1 MSITRSM
8 DRRSFL
14 KATSATAAGTT
25 AATLGAFGLTSKTAH
40 AAAQRQPKRGQE
52 FPSVCPYCAV
62 GCGQLAM
69 VSEGEI
75 INIEGNPDSPINQG
89 TLCSKGSASFQL
101 VHNERRMT
109 KPMYRA
115 PGAKKW
121 KVMDQE
127 GDLEWMLSEIAKRM
141 IESREKDFEETSGS
155 TTVNRTNSL
164 AWLGSACV
172 DNEECY
178 LIAKLARTLG
188 VVYLEHQARI

>member
-1 MSITRSM
+1 MPLSTPIS
-8 DRRSFL
+8 RRSFL
-14 KATSATAAGTT
+14 KLSGTAAAGTT
-25 AATLGAFGLTSKTAH
+25 AAGLATFGVAPKPAY
-40 AAAQRQPKRGQE
+40 AAVPQKEPKRGQE

-69 VSEGEI
+69 VSDDRI

-101 VHNERRMT
+101 VNNERRMT
-109 KPMYRA
+109 KGMYRA
-115 PGAKKW
+115 PGSDQW
-121 KVMDQE
+121 QEMGVEEILDKVAQ
-127 GDLEWMLSEIAKRM
+127 RM
-141 IESREKDFEETSGS
+141 VESREKNFVEQVDGV
-155 TTVNRTNSL
+155 TVNRTESL

-188 VVYLEHQARI
+188 IVYLEHQARI

>member
-1 MSITRSM
+1 MALATKMS
-8 DRRSFL
+8 RRKFL
-14 KATSATAAGTT
+14 KLSGTTAAGATAAGL
-25 AATLGAFGLTSKTAH
+25 AAFGVAPKAY
-40 AAAQRQPKRGQE
+40 AAIPQKEPKRGQE

-69 VSEGEI
+69 VSDGQI

-101 VHNERRMT
+101 VHNERRQT
-109 KPMYRA
+109 KGMYRA
-115 PGAKKW
+115 PGSAEW
-121 KVMDQE
+121 QEMDVE
-127 GDLEWMLSEIAKRM
+127 EILDRVAERM
-141 IESREKDFEETSGS
+141 VESREKTFVETNNDGV
-155 TTVNRTNSL
+155 TVNRTESL

-188 VVYLEHQARI
+188 IVYLEHQARI

>member
-1 MSITRSM
+1 MVMETKMS
-8 DRRSFL
+8 RRGFL
-14 KATSATAAGTT
+14 KFTGATTAGATAAGL
-25 AATLGAFGLTSKTAH
+25 AAFGVSTAY
-40 AAAQRQPKRGQE
+40 AAPQKAPKRGQE

-69 VSEGEI
+69 VSDGQI

-109 KPMYRA
+109 KGMYRA
-115 PGAKKW
+115 AGSDEW
-121 KVMDQE
+121 QEMSVDEILDKVAE
-127 GDLEWMLSEIAKRM
+127 RM
-141 IESREKDFEETSGS
+141 VASREKNFVETDNGV
-155 TTVNRTNSL
+155 TVNRTESL

-188 VVYLEHQARI
+188 MVYVEHQARI